1 MKKIIFFL
9 LLVSFLF
16 LGCTTTYKFDVLQ
29 SDNSEIIYDRGIAFN
44 TLETEKF
51 DYQIFGE
58 YFYDDDVLRFYL
70 SILNKTDNSINFFE
84 NDIKVSYSTDLNSN
98 NWIDLNY
105 VLPSAYKKTQTKIN
119 KARNILD
126 FVSIG
131 YSIVDDSSSFSINT
145 LGSLPERNWEANS
158 EDLLLTST
166 IKPKTNYDGI
176 FFVNNNLLK
185 NGKRISELVP
195 IYVKVDVKLDGD
207 ISSFYFTLNKIEE

>member
-1 MKKIIFFL
+1 M
-9 LLVSFLF
+9 
-16 LGCTTTYKFDVLQ
+16 
-29 SDNSEIIYDRGIAFN
+29 
-44 TLETEKF
+44 
-51 DYQIFGE
+51 
-58 YFYDDDVLRFYL
+58 
-70 SILNKTDNSINFFE
+70 NKTDNSINFFE

-145 LGSLPERNWEANS
+145 LGSLPERNWESNS

>member
-84 NDIKVSYSTDLNSN
+84 NDIKVSYSTDLKSK

-131 YSIVDDSSSFSINT
+131 YSIVDDDSSFSINT
-145 LGSLPERNWEANS
+145 LGSLPKNNSDVGS
-158 EDLLLTST
+158 EDLLLSST
-166 IKPKTNYDGI
+166 IKPNDNYSGI
-176 FFVNNNLLK
+176 FFVNNNILK
-185 NGKRISELVP
+185 NGKRVSELVP
-195 IYVKVDVKLDGD
+195 IYVKVEVKLAGENQN
-207 ISSFYFTLNKIEE
+207 FYFLLTKVEE

>member
-105 VLPSAYKKTQTKIN
+105 VLPSASKKTQTKIN

-145 LGSLPERNWEANS
+145 LKCSFF
-158 EDLLLTST
+158 LLT
-166 IKPKTNYDGI
+166 IHI
-176 FFVNNNLLK
+176 
-185 NGKRISELVP
+185 
-195 IYVKVDVKLDGD
+195 
-207 ISSFYFTLNKIEE
+207 